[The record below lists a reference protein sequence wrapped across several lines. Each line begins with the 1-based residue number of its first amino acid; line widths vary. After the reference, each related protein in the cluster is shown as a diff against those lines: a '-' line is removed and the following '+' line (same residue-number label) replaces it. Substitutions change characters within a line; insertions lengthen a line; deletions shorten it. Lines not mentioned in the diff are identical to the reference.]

1 MQSAV
6 GSDEEELAA
15 GSGSIVNG
23 APGVVVAELPANG
36 SEITSSKSTIV
47 TFGLCRMARQV
58 WSAHNFSQFALSNS
72 WRSYRPW
79 RLNDFFRDLGGGEGN
94 KLIQPS
100 IGNHHV
106 VIE

>member
-36 SEITSSKSTIV
+36 SEITSSKSMIV
-47 TFGLCRMARQV
+47 TFGLCRMACQLP
-58 WSAHNFSQFALSNS
+58 SAQSLLPVRLSQILGVLGA
-72 WRSYRPW
+72 
-79 RLNDFFRDLGGGEGN
+79 LGG
-94 KLIQPS
+94 
-100 IGNHHV
+100 
-106 VIE
+106 